1 MFSQP
6 SYLGSRCLFWKEGF
20 TGPLCPSCL
29 YRGSPWRGRW
39 GHPATRLSH
48 QTTQQHTQP
57 SSLLSAQHE
66 NTSLNKKKGRKK
78 LETAE
83 QQMGRM
89 GLGSFLIP
97 LPKPDP
103 ATPHTWTQPLGQCH
117 PPFLSARNHS
127 WMLTSPKGS
136 TGAVMGPAG
145 SCAALAGL
153 FPFGSRMHIG
163 KMLGEALGVPKSQG
177 VVLSPPLGSRQ
188 GTSCVGGSATPMG
201 SAATHGQQTGCW
213 GETALRV
220 CCLRKSKWSRE
231 RDVPK
236 ATAVWVSSVFA
247 VLRDAG

>member
-145 SCAALAGL
+145 SCAAPAGL

-177 VVLSPPLGSRQ
+177 VVLSHGSHLPWVQGREHHAWGAQPPQWAQQQHMGSR
-188 GTSCVGGSATPMG
+188 
-201 SAATHGQQTGCW
+201 
-213 GETALRV
+213 
-220 CCLRKSKWSRE
+220 
-231 RDVPK
+231 
-236 ATAVWVSSVFA
+236 
-247 VLRDAG
+247 RDAGVKPRSVSAACGKASGAGRGTCQRQQLSG